1 MKIPLMD
8 IKAVNEQYRPEI
20 DAAIKEVLDSGWYIM
35 GTQLEAFEREF
46 ADYCGV
52 DHAIGVGNGLEALV
66 LIFEAYKVLG
76 KLKDGDEVIVPA
88 NSFIAS
94 ALAVSRAGLTPRLV
108 DIDPDTYLLSLDDA
122 EERFTEKTK
131 AILPVHLYGRV
142 CDMDAVNAFAKKHD
156 LLVVEDSAQA
166 HGARWKGKRTGNLG
180 DAAGFSFYP
189 AKNLGALGD
198 GGAVTTNDPE
208 LASVIRKLRNYG
220 SETKYVHELKGGN
233 SRLDEIHAAVLRV
246 KLRYLDEETERR
258 RVMAEQLSLKLA
270 SHDLTLPSYPE
281 ERESH
286 AWHLYVVRSA
296 QRDVFMQ
303 TMAERGIETGI
314 HYPTPIHQ
322 QGAYSELNHLSFPV
336 ADTQAEELVSLPLAQ
351 IS

>member
-8 IKAVNEQYRPEI
+8 IKAVNEQYRTEI

-108 DIDPDTYLLSLDDA
+108 DIDAETFLLSLDDA
-122 EERFTEKTK
+122 AERITEKTK

-142 CDMDAVNAFAKKHD
+142 CDMDAVNVFAKKHD

-166 HGARWKGKRTGNLG
+166 HGAKWKGKRAGNLG

-198 GGAVTTNDPE
+198 GGAVTTNDSE

-258 RVMAEQLSLKLA
+258 RVIAEQLSVKLA
-270 SHDLTLPSYPE
+270 SDDLILPSLPKD
-281 ERESH
+281 RESH
-286 AWHLYVVRSA
+286 AWHLYVVRSK
-296 QRDVFMQ
+296 QRDAFMQ

-322 QGAYSELNHLSFPV
+322 QGAYSEFSELKFPV
-336 ADTQAEELVSLPLAQ
+336 TDSQGEKLVSLPLDLLY
-351 IS
+351 

>member
-8 IKAVNEQYRPEI
+8 IKAVNEQYRTEI

-108 DIDPDTYLLSLDDA
+108 DIDAETFLLSLDDA
-122 EERFTEKTK
+122 AERITEKTK

-166 HGARWKGKRTGNLG
+166 HGAKWKGKRTGNLG

-198 GGAVTTNDPE
+198 GGAVTTNDSE

-258 RVMAEQLSLKLA
+258 RVIAEQLSVKLA
-270 SHDLTLPSYPE
+270 SDDLILPSLPKD
-281 ERESH
+281 RESH
-286 AWHLYVVRSA
+286 AWHLYVVRSK
-296 QRDVFMQ
+296 QRDTFMQ

-322 QGAYSELNHLSFPV
+322 QGAYSEFSELKFPV
-336 ADTQAEELVSLPLAQ
+336 TDSQGEKLVSLPLDLLY
-351 IS
+351 